1 MKLRTA
7 LAWLL
12 SAAVATSALPYA
24 EATTRSVEQAYPDGS
39 YSAILSD
46 AGTRWR
52 LFDVSGA
59 VSAVDVQGC
68 GTPFRI
74 PPGLWL
80 LSRDRSGGVQLL
92 APSATVLPPGHRG
105 IIEVR
110 ACGEANSSQTLQLPA
125 ALIATLESHAST
137 ILVQR

>member
-1 MKLRTA
+1 MKLQTA

-12 SAAVATSALPYA
+12 AAAAASATLPFA
-24 EATTRSVEQAYPDGS
+24 EATTRSVEQAYPDSS
-39 YSAILSD
+39 YSAIVSD

-52 LFDVSGA
+52 LLDVSGA
-59 VSAVDVQGC
+59 VSAIDVQGC
-68 GTPFRI
+68 GAPFRI

-80 LSRDRSGGVQLL
+80 LSRDRGGGAQLL
-92 APSATVLPPGHRG
+92 APSATMLPPGHRG
-105 IIEVR
+105 VIDVR
-110 ACGEANSSQTLQLPA
+110 ACGEATSNETLQLPA